1 MFVRHYVEVPLPV
14 AVVDAALLASQPEW
28 LSAVA
33 GASQQRGDGLLGAV
47 GVGPRSGRG
56 WGGGS
61 RSRWASRSASP
72 RWPRCR

>member
-1 MFVRHYVEVPLPV
+1 MFIRYYIEVPLPV
-14 AVVDAALLASQPEW
+14 AVVKQALVGSSAGW

-33 GASQQRGDGLLGAV
+33 GAAQRRGDGLLGAV
-47 GVGPRSGRG
+47 GVARWAPG